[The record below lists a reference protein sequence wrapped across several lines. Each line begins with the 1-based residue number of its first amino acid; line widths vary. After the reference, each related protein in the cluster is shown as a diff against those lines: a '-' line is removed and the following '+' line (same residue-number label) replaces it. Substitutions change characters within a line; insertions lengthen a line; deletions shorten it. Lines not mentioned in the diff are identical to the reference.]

1 MQRKRNYLCTKVEE
15 NHLPQYLITTSRKK
29 CIILSIWVRTSSK
42 IYFLARKRKPVDP
55 CNKLRLVWE
64 SGFPENIKV
73 SFFRACV
80 ESILLY
86 RCKRWNINKKLE
98 QRLDGTCAFVLIGV
112 RDLNWKQHLTVLQRI
127 CKGLPSISSVIKSCR
142 LRFAGHCNSKGSR
155 HLETC
160 SVAITN
166 ITPQS
171 SSPSVVH
178 QHYEKH
184 GNNFGGTNKLD
195 VRPELIKVNG
205 EIDICRRRRMMVL
218 LSFSNINRVV

>member
-64 SGFPENIKV
+64 SDFPENIKV

-142 LRFAGHCNSKGSR
+142 LRFVGHCNRAKDRVIQKLVLWQLPTSHR
-155 HLETC
+155 R
-160 SVAITN
+160 
-166 ITPQS
+166 
-171 SSPSVVH
+171 VVH
-178 QHYEKH
+178 PLLY
-184 GNNFGGTNKLD
+184 TNTMRNTGIILE
-195 VRPELIKVNG
+195 ELTSL
-205 EIDICRRRRMMVL
+205 M
-218 LSFSNINRVV
+218 